1 MSLDK
6 TAIKNERPAVMASP
20 KVRPPGDGDIEE
32 ALAESDV
39 TPAEAKDTAAATAR

>member
-20 KVRPPGDGDIEE
+20 KVRPPGEGDVD
-32 ALAESDV
+32 AP
-39 TPAEAKDTAAATAR
+39 TPDASVSATTDTGRK

>member
-32 ALAESDV
+32 ARGDVDV
-39 TPAEAKDTAAATAR
+39 TPAEAKDTAPTTAR

>member
-6 TAIKNERPAVMASP
+6 TAIKNERPAVMATP

-32 ALAESDV
+32 
-39 TPAEAKDTAAATAR
+39 TPAEAKEMVATKAR